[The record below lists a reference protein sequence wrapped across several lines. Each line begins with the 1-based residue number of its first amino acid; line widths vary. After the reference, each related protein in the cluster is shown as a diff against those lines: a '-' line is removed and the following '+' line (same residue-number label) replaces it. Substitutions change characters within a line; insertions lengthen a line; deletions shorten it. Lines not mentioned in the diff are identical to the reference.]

1 MAAEQSAGLHLGL
14 EHVVAKCD
22 LTWQR
27 SRLIQPPDLLAKVT
41 GGKCIIRKEEQH
53 TLRDKYKN
61 KTNV

>member
-27 SRLIQPPDLLAKVT
+27 SRLIQPPDLLAKGLVENVSL
-41 GGKCIIRKEEQH
+41 GKRNG
-53 TLRDKYKN
+53 TR
-61 KTNV
+61 